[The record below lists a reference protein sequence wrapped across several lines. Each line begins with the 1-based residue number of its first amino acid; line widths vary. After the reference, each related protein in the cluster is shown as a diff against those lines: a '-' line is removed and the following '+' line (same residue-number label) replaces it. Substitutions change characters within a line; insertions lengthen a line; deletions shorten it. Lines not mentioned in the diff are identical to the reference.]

1 MTPLNKVQ
9 KKGQIKQ
16 FNKADIPK
24 EPLKLPDGYEWSDLD
39 IEDDAQVEELKVFLE
54 NHYVEDNV
62 GNFRLKY
69 SAEKLR
75 WGIQMPGYIKELHF
89 VVRSSKKKNILASLI
104 GVPKTL
110 IVCGQKVKMLEVNFL
125 AVH

>member
-1 MTPLNKVQ
+1 MK
-9 KKGQIKQ
+9 KKGEIKH
-16 FNKADIPK
+16 FNKAEVPK
-24 EPLKLPDGYEWSDLD
+24 EPMKLPEGFEWSPFD
-39 IEDDAQVEELKVFLE
+39 IEDDAQVEELKKFLE

-89 VVRSSKKKNILASLI
+89 LVRSTTKKNIIASLI
-104 GVPKTL
+104 GVPKTM
-110 IVCGQKVKMLEVNFL
+110 IICG
-125 AVH
+125 